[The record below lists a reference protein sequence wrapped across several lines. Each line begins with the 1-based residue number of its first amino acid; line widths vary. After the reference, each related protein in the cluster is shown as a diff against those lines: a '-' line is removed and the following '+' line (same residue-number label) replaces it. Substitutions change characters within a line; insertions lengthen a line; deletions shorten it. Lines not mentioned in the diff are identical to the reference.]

1 MNKTLSPPIISPKR
15 PIDLKHALHPI
26 LAIIITLREEIPL
39 PRYGA
44 AVMIE
49 VAVDTLFDGK

>member
-1 MNKTLSPPIISPKR
+1 MMSPKN
-15 PIDLKHALHPI
+15 PIDLKQALHPI
-26 LAIIITLREEIPL
+26 FAIIMTLKDEIPL

-49 VAVDTLFDGK
+49 VAVETLLDGK